1 MLLIQY
7 LQVSVQSVDIHDDC
21 ISFLINIEI
30 TFSPLCVKHRG
41 LFVLRSAMLWL
52 RQYIFKLLLKIIC
65 VFLAYST
72 KVYYLCIVIKNISP
86 MSKKRKSKELK
97 DKEDDL
103 LFYLEYWNKF
113 PSTFK
118 KIAQKEIDQL
128 EDDIKND

>member
-1 MLLIQY
+1 
-7 LQVSVQSVDIHDDC
+7 
-21 ISFLINIEI
+21 
-30 TFSPLCVKHRG
+30 
-41 LFVLRSAMLWL
+41 
-52 RQYIFKLLLKIIC
+52 
-65 VFLAYST
+65 
-72 KVYYLCIVIKNISP
+72 
-86 MSKKRKSKELK
+86 MSKMGKSKELK